1 MYLAHFALK
10 HEPFG
15 VSPDCRFFYE
25 SEQHGEALAT
35 LYYAI
40 EQRRGF
46 GLLVARPGLGKTS
59 ILVLLTHLLRGKA
72 ETAYLPYPYF
82 DRSSVLQSILQSLNL
97 NSGMG
102 LAPGTSQA
110 HDHRIFYEYLMKL
123 RLAGKTCVVVFDE
136 AQDLNRE
143 MLEGIR
149 MLSNFETPSEKLVQI
164 VLSGQPRLADTLAQ
178 PDCEQL
184 RQRLNVVARL
194 QPLSTAEVRNYIAH
208 RLTTAGGSTALF
220 TGHALD
226 AIAAASGGVPRNVNT
241 ICFNALTLAFA
252 LEHKQVGLE
261 EVQEVLHDLDL
272 SEAVVIPPSVIPFQ
286 QRYTSTLGYTS
297 KR

>member
-10 HEPFG
+10 QEPFG

-46 GLLVARPGLGKTS
+46 GLLVARAGLGKTS

-82 DRSSVLQSILQSLNL
+82 DRSSVLQSILQSL
-97 NSGMG
+97 G
-102 LAPGTSQA
+102 LTPGTSQA
-110 HDHRIFYEYLMKL
+110 HEHRIFYEYLMKL
-123 RLAGKTCVVVFDE
+123 RLARKTCVVVFDE

-149 MLSNFETPSEKLVQI
+149 MLSNFETPYEKLVQI
-164 VLSGQPRLADTLAQ
+164 VLAGQPRLADTLAQ
-178 PDCEQL
+178 PDCEQF

-194 QPLSTAEVRNYIAH
+194 QPLSAAEVRSYIAH
-208 RLTTAGGSTALF
+208 RLITAGGSTALF
-220 TGHALD
+220 TEDALD
-226 AIAAASGGVPRNVNT
+226 AIVEASGGVPRNVNT

-252 LEHKQVGLE
+252 LEQKQVGLE
-261 EVQEVLHDLDL
+261 AVQEVLHDLDL
-272 SEAVVIPPSVIPFQ
+272 SDSDSIPPSVIPFQ
-286 QRYTSTLGYTS
+286 QRYTSTLSYSS